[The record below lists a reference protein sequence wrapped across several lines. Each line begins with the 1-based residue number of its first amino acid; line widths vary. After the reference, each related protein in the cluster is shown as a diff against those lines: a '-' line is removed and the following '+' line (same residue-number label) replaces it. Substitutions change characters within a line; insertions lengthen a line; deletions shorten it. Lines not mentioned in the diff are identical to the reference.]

1 MQITLQ
7 FVPLV
12 TGGETARLV
21 QPQQADIGHGNTGE
35 GRRILLMAPLHHH
48 FEKAGWDESKVV
60 VRFWIL
66 GVLFALLAFSTLKV
80 R

>member
-1 MQITLQ
+1 
-7 FVPLV
+7 V
-12 TGGETARLV
+12 
-21 QPQQADIGHGNTGE
+21 
-35 GRRILLMAPLHHH
+35 
-48 FEKAGWDESKVV
+48 GWEESKVV